1 MGINLPTVRQIMMT
15 VGLTAAFVIIGI
27 IYLNIA

>member
-1 MGINLPTVRQIMMT
+1 MGINLPSLSQVVMSAVLTV
-15 VGLTAAFVIIGI
+15 VFVIIGI

>member
-15 VGLTAAFVIIGI
+15 AGLSVAFVIIGI